1 MHVLLLWPWAF
12 IFFWSEPSQK
22 LLMRAI
28 YISANLAIMALPE
41 RYTTSYFAQKIV
53 RFPQNSPGHYCPP
66 DLPWLVH
73 LWLFY
78 KSSFMHD
85 CLTILYIWIIVA
97 FCVPLFLPL
106 DFMNRIVFYF
116 FYFSYCYFLFYFY
129 VTLVFFSFVLVLIV
143 IAFPTVI
150 FSHIISC
157 LPGEWALLTFVF
169 KSLSSE
175 KRIIL
180 VNERLEGS
188 DGRRVGGK
196 QQCFSGSYFKEKT
209 LHYDWLRVG
218 PRYWIYWIQ
227 FKWSFKIKYYCF
239 KKQ

>member
-1 MHVLLLWPWAF
+1 
-12 IFFWSEPSQK
+12 
-22 LLMRAI
+22 
-28 YISANLAIMALPE
+28 
-41 RYTTSYFAQKIV
+41 
-53 RFPQNSPGHYCPP
+53 
-66 DLPWLVH
+66 
-73 LWLFY
+73 
-78 KSSFMHD
+78 MHD
-85 CLTILYIWIIVA
+85 CLTVLYIWIFSNTCIVT
-97 FCVPLFLPL
+97 FCVPPFLPL
-106 DFMNRIVFYF
+106 DFLNRIIF
-116 FYFSYCYFLFYFY
+116 FLFFLIVTFY
-129 VTLVFFSFVLVLIV
+129 NILFLCNLALVFLSFVLVLIV

-150 FSHIISC
+150 FGHIISC

-196 QQCFSGSYFKEKT
+196 QQCFSGSYFKGKI
-209 LHYDWLRVG
+209 LHYDWLRAG

-227 FKWSFKIKYYCF
+227 FMIKWSFKIKYYCL

>member
-1 MHVLLLWPWAF
+1 MTVLQV
-12 IFFWSEPSQK
+12 IFYAW
-22 LLMRAI
+22 L
-28 YISANLAIMALPE
+28 
-41 RYTTSYFAQKIV
+41 SYCLVYLDYCSILCSTLFA
-53 RFPQNSPGHYCPP
+53 SG
-66 DLPWLVH
+66 
-73 LWLFY
+73 
-78 KSSFMHD
+78 
-85 CLTILYIWIIVA
+85 LYESYH
-97 FCVPLFLPL
+97 FL
-106 DFMNRIVFYF
+106 F